1 MSVQVENVN
10 RFLATTTGREKLC
23 RLVQYFSRFY
33 AFYLYRSGAPKDVIQ
48 RWSDL
53 KQHIGNARKFFR
65 LFKQLEFAQAGI
77 KSLALKDEVLRITGA
92 AKQFAMFFYYCSEA
106 LVLANTVN
114 FYKISNAKQVQQ
126 FGFKCWFTA
135 LAFSIAS
142 SLYKYRTLGIR
153 KHMLEKSLKA
163 AEKGSA
169 EKDGLQVEASRLHT
183 EKKAL
188 NKQLL
193 QDLVDII
200 IPTAGLGW
208 IGFDEGI
215 VGLAGMTTS
224 WLAMTSQWQKVASK

>member
-33 AFYLYRSGAPKDVIQ
+33 AFYLYRSGAPKDVVQ

-65 LFKQLEFAQAGI
+65 LFKQLEFAQTGI

-106 LVLANTVN
+106 LVLVTYTSILSDQRHLLIFTLLQANTVN

-142 SLYKYRTLGIR
+142 SLYKYRALGIR

-183 EKKAL
+183 
-188 NKQLL
+188 
-193 QDLVDII
+193 
-200 IPTAGLGW
+200 
-208 IGFDEGI
+208 
-215 VGLAGMTTS
+215 
-224 WLAMTSQWQKVASK
+224 